1 MDKGKEAP
9 AQNLLD
15 PDLAELL
22 DIEVEEAEPV
32 PEAEPHH
39 AGGDASGEPDFHT
52 LFSEE
57 KPREK
62 LTEAVD
68 TTKVRFPTI
77 IKIQEDPKPFFQDKD
92 YYKKVLTGEG
102 DEGTRL
108 HDLLG
113 KYMKAEDPEEKSKY
127 RAQLIS
133 AFSELGSRIAYR
145 AGREL
150 IMPKRLLLR
159 YGILSP
165 GFLSPELQDMVS
177 RIIYENPHGE
187 PVYYVDEW
195 LERISKGLVRPST
208 TDEVKTKGKDTGQKI
223 LDAVEKKK
231 GQRDSEITLLKT
243 KISQMEER
251 EAQLKGQI
259 DLLTRHERNED
270 YGGLKACFNAG
281 QKAALNQVQ
290 EQLRQLSNL
299 DAQIAS
305 SYASLASIDKELE
318 SLGRKS
324 EGVSAD
330 SVVDQKSL
338 VGEWMS
344 LRQMA
349 KMCAGRQGN
358 HFPIFL
364 SQFVRPVIRE
374 IGTRENVI
382 REMAQVEAL
391 DPGLFNRMY
400 KTQTTRIVPNIILL
414 ASYGDSGVCWEPFE
428 KFNRA
433 TSRGRVAIPMYP
445 KSLPVAVMTAM
456 ADLRWQV
463 AKEKAQY
470 YWMEEGITGKYYQ
483 WFTEHKLRG
492 DVREYFIRDY
502 ALWINK
508 ESQGMQKLDKE
519 VRGIFWRMMPFPQH
533 IKDSLRNRSFTY
545 NDLYKKDQNIAK
557 SDGY

>member
-1 MDKGKEAP
+1 MDNGKEAP
-9 AQNLLD
+9 AQNGLD
-15 PDLAELL
+15 PDIAELL
-22 DIEVEEAEPV
+22 DIEEAEPV
-32 PEAEPHH
+32 SEP
-39 AGGDASGEPDFHT
+39 APSGEPDFHT
-52 LFSEE
+52 LFSDE
-57 KPREK
+57 KPRPRQIE
-62 LTEAVD
+62 EID
-68 TTKVRFPTI
+68 TTKARFPTI

-92 YYKKVLTGEG
+92 FYKKVLTGEG
-102 DEGTRL
+102 EEGTRV

-133 AFSELGSRIAYR
+133 AFWELGSRVAYR

-159 YGILSP
+159 FGILSP
-165 GFLSPELQDMVS
+165 GFLSAELQDLIS
-177 RIIYENPHGE
+177 RIVYENTTGE
-187 PVYYVDEW
+187 PVYYADEW

-208 TDEVKTKGKDTGQKI
+208 TDEVKTKNKDTGQKI

-231 GQRDSEITLLKT
+231 GQRDSEVTILKA

-251 EAQLKGQI
+251 EAQLKGQVDI
-259 DLLTRHERNED
+259 LIRHERNED
-270 YGGLKACFNAG
+270 YGGLKACFNAS
-281 QKAALNQVQ
+281 QKSALFQVQ
-290 EQLRQLSNL
+290 EQLRQLSAL
-299 DAQIAS
+299 DGQISS
-305 SYASLASIDKELE
+305 SYATLGSLDKELE

-324 EGVSAD
+324 EGIGAD
-330 SVVDQKSL
+330 SMVDQKSV
-338 VGEWMS
+338 VGEYMS

-349 KMCAGRQGN
+349 KLCCGRQGN

-364 SQFVRPVIRE
+364 SQFVRPIIRE

-391 DPGLFNRMY
+391 DPGLFNRVY
-400 KTQTTRIVPNIILL
+400 KSQTTRIVPNIILL
-414 ASYGDSGVCWEPFE
+414 ASYGDSGTCWEPFE

-433 TSRGRVAIPMYP
+433 TSRGRVAIPMFP

-508 ESQGMQKLDKE
+508 ESQGMQKLDKD

-533 IKDSLRNRSFTY
+533 IKDSLRNRGFLY

>member
-1 MDKGKEAP
+1 MDTRNEGNG
-9 AQNLLD
+9 QNGLD

-22 DIEVEEAEPV
+22 EIEEAEPV
-32 PEAEPHH
+32 PVVAPAAGAER
-39 AGGDASGEPDFHT
+39 AGEPDFHT

-57 KPREK
+57 KPVEK
-62 LTEAVD
+62 KTDDVD
-68 TTKVRFPTI
+68 PTKVRFPTI
-77 IKIQEDPKPFFQDKD
+77 IQIQEDPKPYFQDKD
-92 YYKKVLTGEG
+92 FYKKVLTGEG
-102 DEGTRL
+102 DEGNRV
-108 HDLLG
+108 HELLG
-113 KYMKAEDPEEKSKY
+113 KYMKAEDPEEKSKF

-133 AFSELGSRIAYR
+133 AFWELGSKIAYR
-145 AGREL
+145 AGVGL

-159 YGILSP
+159 FGILSP
-165 GFLSPELQDMVS
+165 GFLTPELRDMVS
-177 RIIYENPHGE
+177 RIIYENKAGE

-195 LERISKGLVRPST
+195 LERISKGLVRPSAA
-208 TDEVKTKGKDTGQKI
+208 DEVKQKGGKDAAQKI

-231 GQRDSEITLLKT
+231 GQRDSEFTILKA
-243 KISQMEER
+243 KISQLDER
-251 EAQLKGQI
+251 ETMLRGQVDI
-259 DLLTRHERNED
+259 LIRHERNED
-270 YGGLKACFNAG
+270 IGGLKACFTG
-281 QKAALNQVQ
+281 SQKQAMVTIQDL
-290 EQLRQLSNL
+290 LRQLSAL
-299 DAQIAS
+299 DAQMAS
-305 SYASLASIDKELE
+305 SYADLANLDKELE

-324 EGVSAD
+324 EGISSD
-330 SVVDQKSL
+330 SVVDQKTA
-338 VGEWMS
+338 VAEWGCI
-344 LRQMA
+344 RQMA
-349 KMCAGRQGN
+349 KMTVGRQGN

-364 SQFVRPVIRE
+364 SQFVRPAIRE

-391 DPGLFNRMY
+391 DPGLFMRTY

-414 ASYGDSGVCWEPFE
+414 ASYGDAGVCWEPFE

-508 ESQGMQKLDKE
+508 ESQGMQKLDKD

-533 IKDSLRNRSFTY
+533 IKDSLRNRATIY
-545 NDLYKKDQNIAK
+545 NELYKKDQNIAK